1 MADTWFDTLVDKL
14 IRQPFSGGAGPSPNA
29 YSRITQT
36 PITIDPKLETQGRS
50 GEYWPDINS
59 IRISPNYTLPSATGQ
74 FSQIPHESAHAI
86 FSQSPELKEPSN
98 LAALAKLVPST
109 QRNLILGS
117 PVYKPLPDYG
127 SPEMLVDEGLGHSIG
142 DSDATKYVTEVARR
156 IKDPKLREQLLRLH
170 MNAIQARRTSAIQ

>member
-1 MADTWFDTLVDKL
+1 MADTWFDTLMNKFV
-14 IRQPFSGGAGPSPNA
+14 RPSGPPSPDA

-36 PITIDPKLETQGRS
+36 PITIDPKLEAQGRS
-50 GEYWPDINS
+50 GEYWPDVNS

-86 FSQSPELKEPSN
+86 FSQSPELKEPAN

-170 MNAIQARRTSAIQ
+170 MNALLARRTSAI